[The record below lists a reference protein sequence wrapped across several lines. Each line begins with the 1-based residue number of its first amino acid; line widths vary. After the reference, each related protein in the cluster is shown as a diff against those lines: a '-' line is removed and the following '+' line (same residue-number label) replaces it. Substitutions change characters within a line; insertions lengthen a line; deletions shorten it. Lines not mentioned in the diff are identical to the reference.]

1 MSRPSEARPPLPV
14 APVAIELLGF
24 LSVPSYRRLSAIGW
38 GTSALTSTKRS
49 QELVMSSK
57 TVQWMV
63 WSFVMAFF
71 SWLTLTARWTDLALA
86 LTLTAVF
93 WYGIVPEARS
103 RRQ

>member
-1 MSRPSEARPPLPV
+1 
-14 APVAIELLGF
+14 
-24 LSVPSYRRLSAIGW
+24 
-38 GTSALTSTKRS
+38 
-49 QELVMSSK
+49 MSSK

-63 WSFVMAFF
+63 WSFVMALF